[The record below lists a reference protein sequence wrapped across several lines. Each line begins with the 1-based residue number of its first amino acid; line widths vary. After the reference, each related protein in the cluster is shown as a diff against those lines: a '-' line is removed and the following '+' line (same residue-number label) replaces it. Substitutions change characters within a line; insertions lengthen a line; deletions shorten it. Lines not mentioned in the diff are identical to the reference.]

1 MLILSRRVGESVVIG
16 EDIYLTVLDCKN
28 GQVRLGF
35 DAPETMPINR
45 DEIQR
50 RIHREQQN
58 RDEAPLNCDE
68 HIVDRLISHFKKQQ
82 SNVTTH

>member
-1 MLILSRRVGESVVIG
+1 MLILSRRLGESVVIG
-16 EDIYLTVLDCKN
+16 EDIYLTVLDYKN

-50 RIHREQQN
+50 RIHRAQQN